1 MKRPMRVRPTTLR
14 TTGHTVVNQNRFPD
28 TKNCRTKF
36 LGQSV
41 EFSACLV
48 QNPVGCIYAGRVD
61 ASVYCHHPNRRDFE
75 KTGKP

>member
-1 MKRPMRVRPTTLR
+1 MKRPMRVRR
-14 TTGHTVVNQNRFPD
+14 TMPRTAEDTVSKQNRLPNP
-28 TKNCRTKF
+28 KICRTKF

-48 QNPVGCIYAGRVD
+48 ENPVGCLYAGRVGT
-61 ASVYCHHPNRRDFE
+61 SVYCHHPDRRTFE